1 MMKKTMLRASALPA
15 LLFSCASPAWKAGS
29 SAVPLEANPAGIER
43 GQHCESSAMRNALA
57 ACGYEFSEEHIIGY
71 GAAPGFM
78 YQKGSFPFIGGRNTG
93 MREAF
98 FSVTGVPWGVR
109 VPATGED
116 VWGGVHE
123 LLGRGVPVMLRVDM
137 RYLPYRYG
145 GRTGPAHMSF
155 GWHWIT
161 LFRIEGDR
169 AWVSDTEYEGLQ
181 ELAIRD
187 LDRARRSTTK
197 AWPPKAEYAWVEP
210 RRADWGLDRRAATIT
225 ALAAFA
231 DAATAPDGWLKPLD
245 AFPRDVAKLGEYVPT
260 YLLKP
265 ALSYMAASIERNGT
279 GGAAFRRLYLG
290 WLEAERSVASDPEL
304 VAALDELIPAVRAA
318 AEAWSALATA
328 FDEASAAAKAAR
340 GDEGR
345 RALAQRCADKAEAVV
360 AAERA
365 WAEARSIR

>member
-15 LLFSCASPAWKAGS
+15 LLFSCASPAWKSGAS
-29 SAVPLEANPAGIER
+29 PESLEVAHAGIER
-43 GQHCESSAMRNALA
+43 GRHCESSAMRNALT
-57 ACGYEFSEEHIIGY
+57 ACGYQFSEEQIIGY

-78 YQKGSFPFIGGRNTG
+78 YRKGSFPFIGGRNAG
-93 MREAF
+93 MRETF
-98 FSVTGVPWGVR
+98 FDVTGVPWGVR
-109 VPATGED
+109 VPAAGED

-145 GRTGPAHMSF
+145 GGTGPAYMSF

-161 LFRIEGDR
+161 LFRIDGDR

-181 ELAIRD
+181 ELAVRD
-187 LDRARRSTTK
+187 LDRARRSATK

-210 RRADWGLDRRAATIT
+210 RSADWSLDRQAATVA
-225 ALAAFA
+225 ALSAFA
-231 DAATAPDGWLKPLD
+231 GAATAADGWLKPLD
-245 AFPRDVAKLGEYVPT
+245 AFPRDVAALGDYVPS

-279 GGAAFRRLYLG
+279 GGAAFRGLYLG
-290 WLEAERSVASDPEL
+290 WLEAERSVAADPGL
-304 VAALDELIPAVRAA
+304 VAALDVLIPATRAA

-328 FDEASAAAKAAR
+328 FDEASVAVKSAR
-340 GDEGR
+340 GEDGR

-365 WAEARSIR
+365 WAEVRSYR